1 MTDDEI
7 DNKVDAAAAER
18 AGKKTARKNGKR
30 LEEDLST
37 PADIPTND
45 DPSAILTAVYA
56 FVGRFIA
63 YPSDHAQVAHVLWI
77 AHAHLMEAWESTPRL
92 AFLSPEPA
100 SGKTRALE
108 ITELLVP
115 NAVEAI
121 NVTPAYLFR
130 KVGADDGK
138 PTILYDEIDTVFG
151 PKAKENEEI
160 RALLNAGHRRG
171 AVAGRCVV
179 RGKTVET
186 EEISAFCAVALAGLG
201 WLPDTIMTRAVII
214 RMRRRAPGEKVT
226 PFRRRVHGAAGHAL
240 RARLATWAARVVDEM
255 TDARPKMPTGIEDR
269 DADVWEPLLA
279 IADGAGGDWPARAR
293 EAAKALVGAAREA
306 EPSLGLR
313 LLADLRTV
321 FNTSTLATLPTA
333 TIVTRLVDL
342 PESPW
347 GDLHGKPINDRTLAK
362 RLRQYG
368 IKSKDINVQDRALKG
383 YAKED
388 LHDAWTR
395 YLPPVTPQKRD
406 ERDERDEPPEN
417 GGFSQE
423 NIADDANS
431 KRDEPRSKRDDIAD
445 SERDVPPERDANSS
459 MESSGIADIADI
471 ADVRGNGGA
480 EDTQICA
487 QCNAGGDPLLEV
499 NGVLLHP
506 ECQRFW
512 AGRDGLGIPAFLERP
527 LEPVPP
533 DRRPALGPEGDDIF
547 DIDPRWRR

>member
-1 MTDDEI
+1 MTDKLSDTDI
-7 DNKVDAAAAER
+7 DRLFDAAAEKF
-18 AGKKTARKNGKR
+18 GKKKPKGNGKHP
-30 LEEDLST
+30 ESDLSS
-37 PADIPTND
+37 PADIPAD
-45 DPSAILTAVYA
+45 DTLSAILVDVHEFT
-56 FVGRFIA
+56 GHFIA
-63 YPSDHAQVAHVLWI
+63 YPSDHAHVAHVFWI

-160 RALLNAGHRRG
+160 RGLLNAGHRRG

-201 WLPDTIMTRAVII
+201 WLPDTILTRAVII

-240 RARLATWAARVVDEM
+240 RARLAAWAARVVDEM
-255 TDARPKMPTGIEDR
+255 TDARPEMPTGIEDR
-269 DADVWEPLLA
+269 DADMWEPLLA
-279 IADGAGGDWPARAR
+279 IADGAGSDWSERAR
-293 EAAKALVGAAREA
+293 EAAKALVGAARDA

-313 LLADLRTV
+313 LLADLRII
-321 FNTSTLATLPTA
+321 FDTSTLAALPTA
-333 TIVTRLVDL
+333 TILSRLIDL

-347 GDLHGKPINDRTLAK
+347 GDLHGRAINDRTLAK

-368 IKSKDINVQDRALKG
+368 IRSRTLRSGDATPKG

-388 LHDAWTR
+388 LHDAWLR
-395 YLPPVTPQKRD
+395 YLPPSNAAEAQQAQQEQQT
-406 ERDERDEPPEN
+406 PEN
-417 GGFSQE
+417 GGFPQGNVADVATSKRNKAPCE
-423 NIADDANS
+423 RNTAPNVADDERNS
-431 KRDEPRSKRDDIAD
+431 P
-445 SERDVPPERDANSS
+445 SERNGNSS
-459 MESSGIADIADI
+459 AKSSPV
-471 ADVRGNGGA
+471 ADVADVADLRGNGRA
-480 EDTQICA
+480 DD
-487 QCNAGGDPLLEV
+487 GDPWSSL
-499 NGVLLHP
+499 
-506 ECQRFW
+506 
-512 AGRDGLGIPAFLERP
+512 AIPDFLARTPGE
-527 LEPVPP
+527 VPP
-533 DRRPALGPEGDDIF
+533 DRRPALGPPGDSLDDF
-547 DIDPRWRR
+547 K

>member
-1 MTDDEI
+1 MEEIPMTDEI
-7 DNKVDAAAAER
+7 DKKVEAAAAEKL
-18 AGKKTARKNGKR
+18 GKKKKPKGNGKHP
-30 LEEDLST
+30 ESDLSAPIEI
-37 PADIPTND
+37 PADDNA
-45 DPSAILTAVYA
+45 SKILTDLYD
-56 FVGRFIA
+56 FTGRFIA
-63 YPSDHAQVAHVLWI
+63 YPSVQAHVAHVLWI
-77 AHAHLMEAWESTPRL
+77 AHTHVMLAWESTPRF
-92 AFLSPEPA
+92 AVLSPEPS
-100 SGKTRALE
+100 SGKTRVLE
-108 ITELLVP
+108 ITELVVP
-115 NAVEAI
+115 NPVEAI

-130 KVGADDGK
+130 KVGEDGAK

-160 RALLNAGHRRG
+160 RGLLNAGHRRG

-201 WLPDTIMTRAVII
+201 WLPDTILTRSVII
-214 RMRRRAPGEKVT
+214 RMRRRAPSEKVT
-226 PFRRRVHGAAGHAL
+226 PFRRRVHAAAGHAL
-240 RARLATWAARVVDEM
+240 RDRLAAWAAAAVDDM
-255 TDARPKMPTGIEDR
+255 TAARPEMPSGIEDR

-395 YLPPVTPQKRD
+395 YLPPVTPQKR
-406 ERDERDEPPEN
+406 RPQRSSRTSLRIRTLSSRPTTILNCKVTAISP
-417 GGFSQE
+417 S
-423 NIADDANS
+423 I
-431 KRDEPRSKRDDIAD
+431 RIPRSL
-445 SERDVPPERDANSS
+445 
-459 MESSGIADIADI
+459 
-471 ADVRGNGGA
+471 GA
-480 EDTQICA
+480 T
-487 QCNAGGDPLLEV
+487 V
-499 NGVLLHP
+499 T
-506 ECQRFW
+506 R
-512 AGRDGLGIPAFLERP
+512 
-527 LEPVPP
+527 
-533 DRRPALGPEGDDIF
+533 
-547 DIDPRWRR
+547 